1 MSTLARP
8 STLVFYGVGAI
19 SPTIKNNLFVFFL
32 FYYYNQVLGLEAY
45 LVSLALALSLVVD
58 AITDPL
64 LGYVS
69 DHTHSRLGR
78 RHPYIYFSLVPSP
91 ICYYLL
97 MSLEYTSTQASLFAQ
112 LFLMATLL
120 RLAWT
125 FFNVPRQALGAEL
138 TKDYHQRNTLSAIS
152 TFFGWFGGAVM
163 WYMTTAVFL
172 GESYDNKQ
180 GYRDL
185 AFWGA
190 AVILVTGTI
199 FALGTHREI
208 PNLEPPRQ
216 KRPIQMRAILQ
227 EIKET
232 LSHRSWLMLFVAGV
246 ITSIHAGVVVGL
258 GIYFNSYFWEWKPS
272 DVAIFAITNLVGSLI
287 ISSLAS
293 RLARNWDK
301 KQLAVG
307 LYIIVITLGQI
318 PLILRLSDLWLGT
331 SILPENGPI
340 YSALW
345 WVLISHSFITST
357 IGTLAGILVGS
368 MTADIV
374 EDSQATTGRRS
385 EGLFFA
391 GPHLIEKCVTGLGY
405 IVKGIILTA
414 VGFSVAATG
423 LEKVDAI
430 ERMAAVVIVLGIV
443 LPALSLYMVSKYEIT
458 ESSHESKLQDLGYK
472 EQETEPFS

>member
-1 MSTLARP
+1 MSTLAKP
-8 STLVFYGVGAI
+8 GTIVFYGVGAI

-45 LVSLALALSLVVD
+45 LVSLALALSLVID

-64 LGYVS
+64 LGYIS

-78 RHPYIYFSLVPSP
+78 RHPYIYISLVPSP

-97 MSLEYTSTQASLFAQ
+97 MSLEYSSTQASLFTQ

-138 TKDYHQRNTLSAIS
+138 TKDYHQRNTLAAVS
-152 TFFGWFGGAVM
+152 TFFGWFGGALM

-190 AVILVTGTI
+190 LVILVTGTI
-199 FALGTHREI
+199 FAIGTHREI
-208 PNLEPPRQ
+208 PDLEPPRQ
-216 KRPIQMRAILQ
+216 KRPLELRAILQ
-227 EIKET
+227 EIRET
-232 LSHRSWLMLFVAGV
+232 LNHRSWLVLFVAGV
-246 ITSIHAGVVVGL
+246 ITSVHAGITVGL

-272 DVAIFAITNLVGSLI
+272 DVAIFAISNLVGSLL
-287 ISSLAS
+287 ISTLAS

-301 KQLAVG
+301 KQLAIG
-307 LYIIVITLGQI
+307 LYIIVISLGQI
-318 PLILRLSDLWLGT
+318 PYILRMSDLWLGT
-331 SILPENGPI
+331 DIFADNGPI
-340 YSALW
+340 YGTLW
-345 WVLISHSFITST
+345 WIMISHSFITST

-374 EDSQATTGRRS
+374 EDSQASTGRRS

-405 IVKGIILTA
+405 IVKGILLTA
-414 VGFSVAATG
+414 VGFSVTATG
-423 LEKVDAI
+423 MEKVDAI
-430 ERMAAVVIVLGIV
+430 ERLAAVVIVLGIV
-443 LPALSLYMVSKYEIT
+443 LPSLALFMVSKYEIT
-458 ESSHESKLQDLGYK
+458 ELSHDGKLQELGYK
-472 EQETEPFS
+472 SR

>member
-64 LGYVS
+64 LGYFS

-97 MSLEYTSTQASLFAQ
+97 MSLEYTSPQASLFAQ

-138 TKDYHQRNTLSAIS
+138 TKDYHQRNTLAAIS

-172 GESYDNKQ
+172 GDSYDNKQ

-190 AVILVTGTI
+190 VVILVTGTI
-199 FALGTHREI
+199 FAVGTHREI

-216 KRPIQMRAILQ
+216 KRPIRMRAIFQ

-232 LSHRSWLMLFVAGV
+232 LSHRSWLMLFIAGV

-272 DVAIFAITNLVGSLI
+272 DVAIFAMTNLVGSLI

-318 PLILRLSDLWLGT
+318 PVSCLKMEL
-331 SILPENGPI
+331 
-340 YSALW
+340 
-345 WVLISHSFITST
+345 
-357 IGTLAGILVGS
+357 
-368 MTADIV
+368 
-374 EDSQATTGRRS
+374 
-385 EGLFFA
+385 
-391 GPHLIEKCVTGLGY
+391 Y
-405 IVKGIILTA
+405 IVRYG
-414 VGFSVAATG
+414 
-423 LEKVDAI
+423 
-430 ERMAAVVIVLGIV
+430 
-443 LPALSLYMVSKYEIT
+443 
-458 ESSHESKLQDLGYK
+458 GY
-472 EQETEPFS
+472 

>member
-1 MSTLARP
+1 MTTLARP
-8 STLVFYGVGAI
+8 STMVFYGIGAI
-19 SPTIKNNLFVFFL
+19 SPTIKNNLFIFFL

-45 LVSLALALSLVVD
+45 IVSVALALSLVVD
-58 AITDPL
+58 AVTDPL
-64 LGYVS
+64 LGYAS
-69 DHTHSRLGR
+69 DHTRSRWGR
-78 RHPYIYFSLVPSP
+78 RHPYIYFSLIPSP
-91 ICYYLL
+91 LFYYLL
-97 MSLEYTSTQASLFAQ
+97 LSLEYSESQAGLFTQ
-112 LFLMATLL
+112 LFICATLL

-138 TKDYHQRNTLSAIS
+138 TKDYNQRNTLAAIS

-163 WYMTTAVFL
+163 WYITTAIFL
-172 GESYDNKQ
+172 GDSYDNKQ

-185 AFWGA
+185 AFWGGLL
-190 AVILVTGTI
+190 ILVTGTI

-208 PNLEPPRQ
+208 PNLEPPREKSPVEAQ
-216 KRPIQMRAILQ
+216 EILQ

-232 LSHRSWLMLFVAGV
+232 LNHRSWLMLFIAGV
-246 ITSIHAGVVVGL
+246 ITSIHAGVTVGL

-272 DVAIFAITNLVGSLI
+272 DVAIFALTNLAGSLI

-307 LYIIVITLGQI
+307 LYIIVISLGQL
-318 PLILRLSDLWLGT
+318 PYILRLSDLWLGT
-331 SILPENGPI
+331 SILPENGDI
-340 YSALW
+340 YGSLW
-345 WVLISHSFITST
+345 WILISHSFITST
-357 IGTLAGILVGS
+357 IGTMAGILVGS

-405 IVKGIILTA
+405 IIKGAILTA
-414 VGFSVAATG
+414 VGFSVAVNAEDKA
-423 LEKVDAI
+423 LAI
-430 ERMAAVVIVLGIV
+430 ERLAATVVILGIT
-443 LPALSLYMVSKYEIT
+443 LPALSLYIVSKYEIT
-458 ESSHESKLQDLGYK
+458 KSSHESKLEDLGYK
-472 EQETEPFS
+472 AQ